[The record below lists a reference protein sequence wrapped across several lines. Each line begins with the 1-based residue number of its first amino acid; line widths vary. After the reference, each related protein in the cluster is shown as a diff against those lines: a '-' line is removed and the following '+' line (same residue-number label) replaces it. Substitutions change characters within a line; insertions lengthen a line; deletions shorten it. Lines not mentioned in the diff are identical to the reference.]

1 VCVHPHESRRRAG
14 SLHDALKGAATPV
27 SNRRQ
32 MAHLDARW
40 IIRPVG
46 KLTHGRNSNPVSLIR
61 AGFCAEYRVRGRGI
75 FVSGLNAQPT
85 DGNLTTER

>member
-1 VCVHPHESRRRAG
+1 
-14 SLHDALKGAATPV
+14 
-27 SNRRQ
+27 

-61 AGFCAEYRVRGRGI
+61 TGIRAEYRVRGRGI

-85 DGNLTTER
+85 DGNFTTER